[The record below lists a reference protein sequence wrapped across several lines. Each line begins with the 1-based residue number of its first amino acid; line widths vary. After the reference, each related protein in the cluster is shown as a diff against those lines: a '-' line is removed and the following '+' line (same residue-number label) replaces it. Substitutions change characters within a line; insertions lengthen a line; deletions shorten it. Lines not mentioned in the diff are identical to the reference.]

1 MLIYGYLSLLLVTLT
16 MFNLIVLGV
25 MIVYLLKLISFLDG
39 AEMGLDQRFRNQPFR
54 RFIDQEN
61 REYDTKF

>member
-1 MLIYGYLSLLLVTLT
+1 MLICGYLSLLLVTLT

-25 MIVYLLKLISFLDG
+25 MIVYLLKLNSFLDG
-39 AEMGLDQRFRNQPFR
+39 AEMGIDQQFRNQPFR